1 MYWLQPPGGDVSTQ
15 IPAMK
20 LEDGFYSLSLRM
32 MKAIWRHVRLK
43 KDFINVER
51 AQMGGLKL
59 RIPSMLLNEKI
70 RTKTRFNVSACECML
85 CVSCLNKTRFNVS
98 ACECMLCVSCSKS
111 CALYLNWRVG
121 RPYVCK
127 GALRVRATPLTRVP
141 RARSPR

>member
-1 MYWLQPPGGDVSTQ
+1 MYWLQPPGGDVATQ

-70 RTKTRFNVSACECML
+70 RTKTRFNVSVCCAC
-85 CVSCLNKTRFNVS
+85 CV
-98 ACECMLCVSCSKS
+98 
-111 CALYLNWRVG
+111 
-121 RPYVCK
+121 
-127 GALRVRATPLTRVP
+127 
-141 RARSPR
+141 